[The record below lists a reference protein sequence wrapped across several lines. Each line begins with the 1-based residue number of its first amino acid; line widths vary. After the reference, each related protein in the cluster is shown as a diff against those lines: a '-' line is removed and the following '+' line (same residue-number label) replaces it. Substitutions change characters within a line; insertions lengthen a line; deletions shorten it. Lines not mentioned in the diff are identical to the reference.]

1 MTPMTDPQPQ
11 PPPQPPPRPARSPR
25 RLHPLVVSVAVLV
38 PLIPIVI
45 ALTLGAGGAVTA
57 ARTTTTAAHFT
68 PVPAAAKPAQQAN
81 LLLPTG
87 RGALVAAVD
96 HRTVMRVTPGGRAF
110 AKLATKTT
118 FGSPTTVWVARLSGR
133 WLGVVTSQAGN
144 NRLGW
149 IPASDASL
157 TRVQWELKL
166 SLAARKLTVLHA
178 NRVVER
184 YTVAIGA
191 PGNPTPTGR
200 FAVTDRL
207 LTGDPAGPYGCCIL
221 ALSALAPHAIQD
233 WSGGNRIA
241 IHSTP
246 ETSSIGQAVSHGC
259 VRLTLPEGRWLIAH
273 IPLGT
278 PTLISG

>member
-1 MTPMTDPQPQ
+1 MTDSEPQPT
-11 PPPQPPPRPARSPR
+11 SR
-25 RLHPLVVSVAVLV
+25 RLRSLAIGVAVLV

-45 ALTLGAGGAVTA
+45 GLSLGGGGSAVAVTTPTSA
-57 ARTTTTAAHFT
+57 SHFS
-68 PVPAAAKPAQQAN
+68 PVVPLPKPKLPN

-87 RGALVAAVD
+87 RGALVAQVQRATGL
-96 HRTVMRVTPGGRAF
+96 RSSPGGHVF
-110 AKLATKTT
+110 AKLSTRTP

-133 WLGVVTSQAGN
+133 WLGVITPQAGN
-144 NRLGW
+144 NHLGW

-157 TRVQWELKL
+157 ARVQWELKL
-166 SLAARKLTVLHA
+166 SLSGRKLTVLRG
-178 NRVVER
+178 NRVLAR

-191 PGNPTPTGR
+191 PANPTPTGR

-207 LTGDPAGPYGCCIL
+207 RTGDPGGPYGCCIL
-221 ALSALAPHAIQD
+221 ALSALAPHAIQA

-259 VRLTLPEGRWLIAH
+259 VRLTLPEGQWLLDH

-278 PTLISG
+278 PTLISN